1 MNLDDQRERGSTA
14 SVTIAPVL
22 TADQAI
28 GAFAR
33 VVSRWRTR
41 PSARW
46 STPAFGLGVDASAS
60 LQPFD

>member
-1 MNLDDQRERGSTA
+1 MDLEDQRERGLTA
-14 SVTIAPVL
+14 PVTIARVL

-33 VVSRWRTR
+33 VVSTSRTR
-41 PSARW
+41 LSARW
-46 STPAFGLGVDASAS
+46 STPAFGLSVDASAS